1 MSSLQRS
8 QRFLTLFCLILI
20 GELIFALPFH
30 VTRFFRPTVLEVFQF
45 TNFELGAMFS
55 AYGVTAM
62 VAYLPGGAIADRFSP
77 RRLMA
82 FSAFTTALGG
92 VYMVTIPSVMGM
104 TLLYGYWGVTSILLF
119 WAALIR
125 STRAAGG
132 ASEQGQVFGLLDA
145 GRGLVA
151 AGVASVVVWLYSS
164 FLPVDVASASLQ
176 ERTEGLRWVIWSY
189 TGLTA
194 LAGLLVWFLIPE
206 QSGEGRSARD
216 AFSPARIR
224 KVLSLPSVWLIAVV
238 VICAYCGFKAI
249 DNYAVFVV
257 DAYGMTDVEGAQL
270 STWAAWIR
278 PIAALVIGIGSDRL
292 STGKSTAWCFGIL
305 TCSYLGFVL
314 YEPVP
319 GKFTILYITIFI
331 SAVVI
336 YGLRA
341 LYFALMET
349 SKVPVAMTGTAVG
362 VISLVGYTPDI
373 FLMPIAGWLIDRSP
387 GAEGHQD
394 FFALMLGVALVG
406 LATILVLERKAN
418 GVSEAH
424 EQRVA

>member
-132 ASEQGQVFGLLDA
+132 ASEQGRVFGLLDA

-164 FLPVDVASASLQ
+164 FCRWTSPPRPCKSELKGYGGSSGHIPV
-176 ERTEGLRWVIWSY
+176 
-189 TGLTA
+189 
-194 LAGLLVWFLIPE
+194 
-206 QSGEGRSARD
+206 
-216 AFSPARIR
+216 SP
-224 KVLSLPSVWLIAVV
+224 LSLGFW
-238 VICAYCGFKAI
+238 CG
-249 DNYAVFVV
+249 
-257 DAYGMTDVEGAQL
+257 
-270 STWAAWIR
+270 S
-278 PIAALVIGIGSDRL
+278 
-292 STGKSTAWCFGIL
+292 
-305 TCSYLGFVL
+305 
-314 YEPVP
+314 
-319 GKFTILYITIFI
+319 
-331 SAVVI
+331 
-336 YGLRA
+336 
-341 LYFALMET
+341 
-349 SKVPVAMTGTAVG
+349 
-362 VISLVGYTPDI
+362 
-373 FLMPIAGWLIDRSP
+373 
-387 GAEGHQD
+387 
-394 FFALMLGVALVG
+394 
-406 LATILVLERKAN
+406 
-418 GVSEAH
+418 
-424 EQRVA
+424 